1 MRRRTGYELSYSSAR
16 CGEIRQTQFKK
27 LRKRGAFLLL
37 ENAAGARQ
45 ESRHSQSCR
54 ACMAR
59 VAPFAVVPSMH
70 GKSRAIRSHAEF
82 EERGIQLFLVA
93 QSDKF
98 AESRKFAKFVRGS
111 VARREATH
119 KAGVATKFL
128 SFPGRKVD
136 IVVRSCNNAMMEH
149 RIDVQRDGCKDRGHS
164 HGDKHFQESKA
175 VTRSFR
181 LS

>member
-27 LRKRGAFLLL
+27 LRKCGAFLLL

-54 ACMAR
+54 ACLAR
-59 VAPFAVVPSMH
+59 VAPFAVMSSMH
-70 GKSRAIRSHAEF
+70 GKSRVIRSHAEF

-93 QSDKF
+93 QSDEF
-98 AESRKFAKFVRGS
+98 AESAESRKFARFVRGS

-119 KAGVATKFL
+119 KAGVATEFL
-128 SFPGRKVD
+128 SFPGCKVD
-136 IVVRSCNNAMMEH
+136 IVVRSCNNAMVEH
-149 RIDVQRDGCKDRGHS
+149 
-164 HGDKHFQESKA
+164 
-175 VTRSFR
+175 
-181 LS
+181 

>member
-1 MRRRTGYELSYSSAR
+1 MRRRTGYELTIVYAR

-27 LRKRGAFLLL
+27 LRKRGAFFV
-37 ENAAGARQ
+37 AR
-45 ESRHSQSCR
+45 ECCGRKT
-54 ACMAR
+54 R
-59 VAPFAVVPSMH
+59 VAPFAVMPSMH

-82 EERGIQLFLVA
+82 EERGIQLFLVT
-93 QSDKF
+93 QSDEF
-98 AESRKFAKFVRGS
+98 AESRKFARFVRGS

-119 KAGVATKFL
+119 KAGAATEFL

-149 RIDVQRDGCKDRGHS
+149 RIDVQRDGCKDHGHS

-175 VTRSFR
+175 VTSSFR
-181 LS
+181 QS

>member
-1 MRRRTGYELSYSSAR
+1 MWRNSPNAIQEAPQAR
-16 CGEIRQTQFKK
+16 GF
-27 LRKRGAFLLL
+27 FLLL

-45 ESRHSQSCR
+45 ESRHPQSCR

-59 VAPFAVVPSMH
+59 VAPFAVMPSMH

-93 QSDKF
+93 QSDEF
-98 AESRKFAKFVRGS
+98 AESAESRKFARFVRGS

-119 KAGVATKFL
+119 KAGAATEFL
-128 SFPGRKVD
+128 SFTGRKVD

-149 RIDVQRDGCKDRGHS
+149 RINVQ
-164 HGDKHFQESKA
+164 
-175 VTRSFR
+175 
-181 LS
+181 

>member
-27 LRKRGAFLLL
+27 LRKRGAFFV
-37 ENAAGARQ
+37 AR
-45 ESRHSQSCR
+45 ECCGSKT
-54 ACMAR
+54 R

-70 GKSRAIRSHAEF
+70 GKSRAIHSHAEF

-98 AESRKFAKFVRGS
+98 AESAESRKFARFARGR

-119 KAGVATKFL
+119 KTSTATEFL

-136 IVVRSCNNAMMEH
+136 IVVRSCNNAMVEH
-149 RIDVQRDGCKDRGHS
+149 RINVQRDGREDRGNRY
-164 HGDKHFQESKA
+164 GDKHFQESKA

>member
-1 MRRRTGYELSYSSAR
+1 MRRDSPNAIQEAPQSRGFFCCSR
-16 CGEIRQTQFKK
+16 M
-27 LRKRGAFLLL
+27 LR
-37 ENAAGARQ
+37 EQ
-45 ESRHSQSCR
+45 D
-54 ACMAR
+54 
-59 VAPFAVVPSMH
+59 
-70 GKSRAIRSHAEF
+70 KSRAIRSHAEF

-93 QSDKF
+93 QSDGF
-98 AESRKFAKFVRGS
+98 AGCTRLAESRKFARFVRGS

-119 KAGVATKFL
+119 KAGAATEFL

>member
-1 MRRRTGYELSYSSAR
+1 MRRDSPNAIQEAPQAR
-16 CGEIRQTQFKK
+16 GF
-27 LRKRGAFLLL
+27 FLLL

-45 ESRHSQSCR
+45 ESRQSQSCR
-54 ACMAR
+54 ACLAR
-59 VAPFAVVPSMH
+59 VAPFAVMPSMH

-82 EERGIQLFLVA
+82 EERGIQLFLVT
-93 QSDKF
+93 QSDEF
-98 AESRKFAKFVRGS
+98 AESAESRKFARFVRGS

-119 KAGVATKFL
+119 KAGAAAEFL

-136 IVVRSCNNAMMEH
+136 IVVRSCNNAMVEH